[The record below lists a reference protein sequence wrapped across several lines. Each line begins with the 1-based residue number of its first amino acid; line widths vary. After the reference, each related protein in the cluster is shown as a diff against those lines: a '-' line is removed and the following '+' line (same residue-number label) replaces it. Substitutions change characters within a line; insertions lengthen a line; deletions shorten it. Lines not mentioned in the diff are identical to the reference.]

1 MQTKESQSAI
11 TPEKALEM
19 LKEGNSRFTEDS
31 TVNKNLLQ
39 EVSETSTGQFP
50 FAVILSCIDSRVPVE
65 TIFDQGIGDLF
76 SIRIAGNVVN
86 EDILGSME
94 FACKAA
100 GSKLIVVLGHSSCG
114 AVKGACDSVELGN
127 LTGLLEKIVP
137 AVNAVT
143 QDKGEGSSSKDLEF
157 VQQVADQNVLG
168 AIEQI
173 KDRSA
178 ILAKMIED
186 NEIDIA
192 GAMYYVDSG
201 KVCFFEN

>member
-11 TPEKALEM
+11 TPVNALEM
-19 LKEGNSRFTEDS
+19 LKEGNSRFTKDS
-31 TVNKNLLQ
+31 MLNKNLLQ
-39 EVSETSTGQFP
+39 QVSDTSTGQFP

-114 AVKGACDSVELGN
+114 AVKGACDSVEMGN
-127 LTGLLEKIVP
+127 LTGLLGKILP
-137 AVNAVT
+137 AVKTVT
-143 QDKGEGSSSKDLEF
+143 QDKGESSNSKDSEY
-157 VQQVADQNVLG
+157 VQQVADQNVLE
-168 AIEQI
+168 AIRQI
-173 KDRSA
+173 KDNSS
-178 ILAKMIED
+178 ILSKMIED
-186 NEIDIA
+186 GEIDIA
-192 GAMYYVDSG
+192 GAMYYIDSG